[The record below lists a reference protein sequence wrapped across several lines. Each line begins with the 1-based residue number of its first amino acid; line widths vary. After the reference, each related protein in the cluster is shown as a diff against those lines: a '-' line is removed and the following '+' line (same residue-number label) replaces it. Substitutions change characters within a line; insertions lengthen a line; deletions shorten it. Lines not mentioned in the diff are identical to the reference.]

1 MSVSGIRSDP
11 PTLDGPS
18 ALRTRRFLL
27 TESALPCWARHR
39 PERILYR
46 STRSGRWESWLG
58 ELGSDRH
65 RRVSSLSRSIERGA
79 LDPSGSWVWLFE
91 DRAGTEH
98 GRWLIRPFDENDGSF
113 VSTPDLPGGYAAGL
127 ALGEEWSFVGITQ
140 EDGSSH
146 VHRLARDRA
155 PVSIHADRRLVR
167 VVDLDPDERRLC
179 LTRSRPDCD
188 LHRELLV
195 LDGDGNPIAHLDDG
209 PGHDLQPVGWSPRAD
224 DARILLLHERA
235 DFRRPA
241 LWQVETGEVRELDLG
256 IDASGEG
263 DGQGAA
269 HDAGFDIE
277 ARWLPEA
284 DRLLLILHAP
294 GGARL
299 EILDLETGARER
311 LATPGLPPHA
321 EILDAAV
328 RPDGEIWVEW
338 STPEMPRQP
347 SMIDRPLVAPQNP
360 IPPRDARTLPLRAGA
375 VPLLMS
381 WAGEPPRQRPL
392 VMHVHGGPADHSRP
406 IWSPEVESWCALGF
420 VVLQPDYRGSSGWGR
435 RWREAQ
441 RADPAWSELE
451 DLRTALRWSI
461 EEGFVDPGR
470 TILDGW
476 SWGGYLALLGLGVH
490 PSDWSLGI
498 AELPMADPISL
509 YSQAMPA
516 IRRMDAA
523 IFGGTP
529 REQPWAIW
537 SRSPMTWAPRIEA
550 PLLLIESS
558 RDARCPPAQID
569 RFRTRL
575 EGLGGRVESIRLEG
589 GHGPP
594 SSVERRDLFL
604 RRLEF
609 VRRWLPEAF
618 SDAPGSDTP
627 LRVSGS

>member
-1 MSVSGIRSDP
+1 MSVSGIRSDAP
-11 PTLDGPS
+11 VRGDAS
-18 ALRTRRFLL
+18 ALCTRRFLL
-27 TESALPCWARHR
+27 AESALPRWARDR

-58 ELGSDRH
+58 ELDSDRH
-65 RRVSSLSRSIERGA
+65 RRVSSLSRAIEPGA
-79 LDPSGSWVWLFE
+79 LDPSGRWVWLFE

-98 GRWLIRPFDENDGSF
+98 GRWLIRPFEETDGSF

-127 ALGEEWSFVGITQ
+127 ALGVDRAFVGITQ

-146 VHRLARDRA
+146 IHRLAWDHS
-155 PVSIHADRRLVR
+155 PVSIHADSRLVR
-167 VVDLDPDERRLC
+167 IADLDIAERRLC
-179 LTRSRPDCD
+179 LTRARPGCD

-195 LDGDGNPIAHLDDG
+195 LDDEGNPIAELDDG
-209 PGHDLQPVGWSPRAD
+209 PGHDLHPIGWSPRAG
-224 DARILLLHERA
+224 DARLLLLHERA

-241 LWQVETGEVRELDLG
+241 LWQVETGEIRELELG
-256 IDASGEG
+256 LEG
-263 DGQGAA
+263 DVGGDGRGGA
-269 HDAGFDIE
+269 FDIE
-277 ARWLPEA
+277 ARWLPDG
-284 DRLLLILHAP
+284 DRLLLVLHAP

-328 RPDGEIWVEW
+328 RPDAEIWVEW
-338 STPEMPRQP
+338 STPETPRQP
-347 SMIDRPLVAPQNP
+347 STIERPLIPPRNP
-360 IPPRDARTLPLRAGA
+360 IPPRGARTLALRAGD

-381 WAGEPPRQRPL
+381 WEGEPPRQRPL
-392 VMHVHGGPADHSRP
+392 VMQLHGGPADRSRP
-406 IWSPEVESWCALGF
+406 IWSPEIESWCALGF

-435 RWREAQ
+435 TWREAQ
-441 RADPAWSELE
+441 RADPAWVELE
-451 DLRTALRWSI
+451 DLRTTLRWSI
-461 EEGFVDPGR
+461 EEGLVDPRR

-476 SWGGYLALLGLGVH
+476 SWGGYLALLALGVD
-490 PSDWSLGI
+490 PSDWCLGI
-498 AELPMADPISL
+498 AELPMADPIAL

-529 REQPWAIW
+529 RERPWAIW

-550 PLLLIESS
+550 PLLLVESS

-569 RFRTRL
+569 RFQTRL
-575 EGLGGRVESIRLEG
+575 EGLGGRVESVRLEG

-594 SSVERRDLFL
+594 SSIERRDLFL

-618 SDAPGSDTP
+618 DDASGSRSP

>member
-1 MSVSGIRSDP
+1 MPVSGIRPDP
-11 PTLDGPS
+11 PTPEGPS
-18 ALRTRRFLL
+18 DLCTRRFLL
-27 TESALPCWARHR
+27 AESALPRWASHR
-39 PERILYR
+39 PERIVYR

-65 RRVSSLSRSIERGA
+65 RRVSSLSRSVEPGV
-79 LDPSGSWVWLFE
+79 LDPSGRWVWLFE

-98 GRWLIRPFDENDGSF
+98 GRWLIRPFDEEDDSF

-127 ALGEEWSFVGITQ
+127 ALGEQQAFVGITQ
-140 EDGSSH
+140 EDGSSR
-146 VHRLARDRA
+146 VHRLARDRT

-167 VVDLDPDERRLC
+167 VVGLDPAQRRLC
-179 LTRSRPDCD
+179 LTRSRPGCD

-195 LDGDGNPIAHLDDG
+195 LDDDGNAIAHLDDG
-209 PGHDLQPVGWSPRAD
+209 PGHDLQPVDWSPRAD

-256 IDASGEG
+256 IDASGE
-263 DGQGAA
+263 AA
-269 HDAGFDIE
+269 EKREGHDAGFDIE
-277 ARWLPEA
+277 ARWLP
-284 DRLLLILHAP
+284 DGTRLLLVLHAP

-299 EILDLETGARER
+299 EILDLETQTRQR

-338 STPEMPRQP
+338 STPETPRQP
-347 SMIDRPLVAPQNP
+347 STIERPLIPPRNP
-360 IPPRDARTLPLRAGA
+360 IPPRGARTLALRADS
-375 VPLLMS
+375 VPLLMH
-381 WAGEPPRQRPL
+381 WEGEPPRSRPL
-392 VMHVHGGPADHSRP
+392 VMQLHGGPADHSRP

-435 RWREAQ
+435 TWREAQ

-451 DLRTALRWSI
+451 DLRTTLRWAI
-461 EEGFVDPGR
+461 EKGLVDPRR

-490 PSDWSLGI
+490 PNDWSLGI
-498 AELPMADPISL
+498 AEVPMADPIAL

-537 SRSPMTWAPRIEA
+537 SRSPMTWAPRIGT

-558 RDARCPPAQID
+558 GDARCPPAQID

-575 EGLGGRVESIRLEG
+575 EGLGGRVESVCLEG

-609 VRRWLPEAF
+609 VRRWLPEAL
-618 SDAPGSDTP
+618 SDAPGSDT
-627 LRVSGS
+627 LRRLSES

>member
-1 MSVSGIRSDP
+1 MSVSRIRSDA
-11 PTLDGPS
+11 PTTGDSSVLC
-18 ALRTRRFLL
+18 TRRFLL
-27 TESALPCWARHR
+27 AESALPRWARDR

-46 STRSGRWESWLG
+46 STRSGRWEAWLG
-58 ELGSDRH
+58 ELDADRH
-65 RRVSSLSRSIERGA
+65 RRVSSLSRAVEPGA
-79 LDPSGSWVWLFE
+79 LDPSGRWVWLFE

-98 GRWLIRPFDENDGSF
+98 GRWLIRPFEETDDSF
-113 VSTPDLPGGYAAGL
+113 ISTPDLPGGYAAGL
-127 ALGEEWSFVGITQ
+127 ALGEHRAFVGITQ
-140 EDGSSH
+140 EDGSSRI
-146 VHRLARDRA
+146 HRLVRDRS

-167 VVDLDPDERRLC
+167 VAGLDPTEQRLC

-195 LDGDGNPIAHLDDG
+195 LDDAGHAIARLDDG
-209 PGHDLQPVGWSPRAD
+209 PGHDLQPIGWSPRAD
-224 DARILLLHERA
+224 DARLLLLHERA

-241 LWQVETGEVRELDLG
+241 LWQVETGEVRELDLECEE
-256 IDASGEG
+256 DLGE
-263 DGQGAA
+263 DGRGGQL
-269 HDAGFDIE
+269 DIE
-277 ARWLPEA
+277 ARWLPDG
-284 DRLLLILHAP
+284 DRLLLVLHAP

-299 EILDLETGARER
+299 EIFDLETGAREP
-311 LATPGLPPHA
+311 LATPGLPPQA

-338 STPEMPRQP
+338 STRETPRQP
-347 SMIDRPLVAPQNP
+347 STIERPLIPPRNP
-360 IPPRDARTLPLRAGA
+360 IPARSARTLALRAGA

-381 WAGEPPRQRPL
+381 WEGEAPRQRPL
-392 VMHVHGGPADHSRP
+392 VMQVHGGPADRSRP
-406 IWSPEVESWCALGF
+406 IWSAEVESWCALGF

-435 RWREAQ
+435 PWREAQ

-451 DLRTALRWSI
+451 DLRTTLRWSI
-461 EEGFVDPGR
+461 EEGLVDPRR

-476 SWGGYLALLGLGVH
+476 SWGGYLTLLALGVD
-490 PSDWSLGI
+490 PGDWSLGI
-498 AELPMADPISL
+498 AELPMADPIAL
-509 YSQAMPA
+509 YSQAMPS

-529 REQPWAIW
+529 RERPWAIW
-537 SRSPMTWAPRIEA
+537 SRSPMTWAPRIEV
-550 PLLLIESS
+550 PLLLVESS

-575 EGLGGRVESIRLEG
+575 EGLGGRVESVRLEG

-594 SSVERRDLFL
+594 SSIERRDLFL

-618 SDAPGSDTP
+618 DDASGSESP
-627 LRVSGS
+627 QRVSGS